1 MVASLPSRARV
12 VVIGGGVA
20 GCSVAYHLTR
30 LGWPDVLLLEQHELT
45 SGTTW
50 HAAGLVTTARP
61 TAGTRDVVKRSLE
74 VFRGLEAETGLSTGY
89 QETGTL
95 HLAMGEDRWQELL
108 RQASVARGSGVTVEL
123 LGPDETVELF
133 PPLDPTGLRGALY
146 YPEEGR
152 ATATDITRSLA
163 KGARQLGATVL
174 ERVQVTGLDRTR
186 RRVTRVRTALGDVEA
201 EYVVNCTGMWGRQVG
216 ALAGVQHPVQALAHY
231 YVVTDKIPGLPEWM
245 PTIKSADDWSYVKDD
260 AGSLMVGFFE
270 PGSYP
275 WASRGIPEGSSFV
288 HLPEDWDH
296 LGPFY
301 ERMIE
306 RIPLLADAGIRL
318 SFCGPESFTPDGLY
332 HVGPVPGLDNYF
344 VAAGFNSVGMLSGP
358 GAGAV
363 LAEWIVSGKPSIDLP
378 EADPRRTLPHETN
391 RRFLEQRV
399 TETLD
404 LAYGVHW
411 PFEQRQTARPLRRTV
426 LHPCTEAAGAVFGE
440 LKGWERPN
448 WYALDGD
455 DREEALTWGRPSWF
469 ARSAEEHHAVR
480 TGVGMLDTS
489 SYGKFLVQGKAAL
502 RVLQHVSANDVDV
515 EAGRIVYTQWLDEA
529 GGIEADLT
537 VTRLDEDEFL
547 VLTAPATHERDLDWL
562 RRATADAERATVA
575 DVSGTLAMICV
586 MGPES
591 RRLLQDLTDADLSG
605 EAFPFG
611 SSRMIDLG
619 LGFVRAT
626 RITYVG
632 ELGWELLVPSD
643 IAVHVWDTLLTA
655 GTPVGLRPA
664 GYYALNSLRMEK
676 AYRSWGHDISAG
688 DTPLEAGLGFAVAW
702 DKPGGFR
709 GREALLRQKEAGVGR
724 RLVQFAL
731 EDPEPLLLHDEPIYR
746 DGVLLGTI
754 ASAAYGHTLGRA
766 VGLGYV
772 KGPEPGLPRSWFETG
787 SYEIEVASRRWPARA
802 SISPMYDPKSERP
815 RA

>member
-1 MVASLPSRARV
+1 
-12 VVIGGGVA
+12 
-20 GCSVAYHLTR
+20 
-30 LGWPDVLLLEQHELT
+30 VLLLEQHELT

-61 TAGTRDVVKRSLE
+61 TAGTREVVKRSLE

-95 HLAMGEDRWQELL
+95 HLAMGEARWQELL
-108 RQASVARGSGVTVEL
+108 RQASVGRGSGVNVEL

-163 KGARQLGATVL
+163 KGARQRGATVL
-174 ERVQVTGLDRTR
+174 ERVQVTGIDRTR
-186 RRVTRVRTALGDVEA
+186 RRVTRVRTMQGDVEA

-231 YVVTDKIPGLPEWM
+231 YVVTEKILGLPEWM

-318 SFCGPESFTPDGLY
+318 FFCGPESFTPDGLY
-332 HVGPVPGLDNYF
+332 HLGPVPGLDNYF

-378 EADPRRTLPHETN
+378 EADPRRTLFHETN

-411 PFEQRQTARPLRRTV
+411 PFEQRQSARPLRRTV
-426 LHPCTEAAGAVFGE
+426 LHPCTEATGAVFGE

-455 DREEALTWGRPSWF
+455 DRTETLTWGRPSWF
-469 ARSAEEHHAVR
+469 ARSAEEHHVVR

-489 SYGKFLVQGKAAL
+489 SYGKFLVQGKDAL
-502 RVLQHVSANDVDV
+502 QVLQHVSANDVDV
-515 EAGRIVYTQWLDEA
+515 EPGRIVYTQWLDDA

-537 VTRLDEDEFL
+537 VTRLDENEFL

-562 RRATADAERATVA
+562 RRATADTERAAVT
-575 DVSGTLAMICV
+575 DISGTLAMICV

-591 RRLLQDLTDADLSG
+591 RRLLQSLSDADLSSEG
-605 EAFPFG
+605 FPFG
-611 SSRMIDLG
+611 SSRLIDLG

-643 IAVHVWDTLLTA
+643 IAVHVWDTLMTA
-655 GTPVGLRPA
+655 GPSVGLRPA

-709 GREALLRQKEAGVGR
+709 GRESLLRQRETGVGR
-724 RLVQFAL
+724 RLVQLAL
-731 EDPEPLLLHDEPIYR
+731 EDREPLLLHDEPIYR
-746 DGVLLGTI
+746 DGVLVGRI

-772 KGPEPGLPRSWFETG
+772 TGPEPGLPRSWFDSG
-787 SYEIEVASRRWPARA
+787 PYEIEVASRRYPAWA
-802 SISPMYDPKSERP
+802 SLTPMYDPKSERP